1 MEFDFD
7 ISSVLT
13 GRITHLRPSEL
24 TKLPP
29 MRTSCLRQLID
40 TMGRLSA
47 EAQELPT
54 VITTYSKF
62 VAAPDQH
69 LYILRDPTSTSKTA
83 NCRVLGFLKVGVKD
97 LFFHDETGN
106 WSEKLQPFCLLDF
119 YVHESE
125 QRRGRGLELID
136 TLLKDLPAHANLSL
150 SAPMKASYF
159 AFDRPSPKL
168 LGFLKKHFLLHP
180 PIEQNN
186 NFVVYSDFFRANP
199 VICVDSAPSA
209 TSGPEKRVKHFGYNL
224 DNKNTN
230 KLNSVG
236 NNASFNNSVKKNTP
250 SQSGKALSSGNN
262 VMVALGPNR
271 ENSATKRQN
280 HSQAQQQRVDKMSH
294 VYSRHEYSSQDRSTK
309 KADALIGK
317 AMSPSK
323 SGKVF
328 GEVSQNQQQSQQQQQ
343 HSGLGPLR
351 PPFACQG
358 DVQEELQVDWRSG
371 SNKRFQRTALW

>member
-7 ISSVLT
+7 ISSVLP
-13 GRITHLRPSEL
+13 GRITHLQPSEL
-24 TKLPP
+24 TRLPSV
-29 MRTSCLRQLID
+29 RTSCLRQLID
-40 TMGRLSA
+40 TMGRLSS
-47 EAQELPT
+47 EAQELST

-69 LYILRDPTSTSKTA
+69 LFILRDPTSTSKTP

-136 TLLKDLPAHANLSL
+136 TLLKDLPSHANLSL

-168 LGFLKKHFLLHP
+168 LGFLKKQFQLHP

-199 VICVDSAPSA
+199 VICVDSASSST
-209 TSGPEKRVKHFGYNL
+209 TSGPDKRVKHFGYNL
-224 DNKNTN
+224 DNKNSNKMNSGKNTN
-230 KLNSVG
+230 
-236 NNASFNNSVKKNTP
+236 FNNVNKNSP
-250 SQSGKALSSGNN
+250 SHSSKAISSGNS
-262 VMVALGPNR
+262 VMVALGLDR
-271 ENSATKRQN
+271 ENSSVKRQ
-280 HSQAQQQRVDKMSH
+280 QAPQQRIDKMSH
-294 VYSRHEYSSQDRSTK
+294 VFSRHEYSSQDRSTK
-309 KADALIGK
+309 KATPVIGQQ
-317 AMSPSK
+317 ATSSPSK

-328 GEVSQNQQQSQQQQQ
+328 GEVSQNQQPKKQQQQQ
-343 HSGLGPLR
+343 PNGLGSLR

-358 DVQEELQVDWRSG
+358 DMQEELQVDWRSG